1 MQSAVE
7 TLSPTRVR
15 LTVDVPF
22 EDLKKELDSAYKKI
36 GAQVRVQGF
45 RPGKVPPRILDQ
57 RVGRGVVLEEAVQ
70 DNRALN
76 VRLAELTDVVTE
88 LLLPVAARDEQ
99 KLEELLEKYRGDFS

>member
-1 MQSAVE
+1 MFGRRTTWGTGGGDLAA
-7 TLSPTRVR
+7 RV
-15 LTVDVPF
+15 
-22 EDLKKELDSAYKKI
+22 A
-36 GAQVRVQGF
+36 A
-45 RPGKVPPRILDQ
+45 
-57 RVGRGVVLEEAVQ
+57 LEEAVQ